1 MAEMFL
7 ADIEPDFMSASI
19 KEALAKKID
28 KRSIAK
34 LLDVSPNT
42 FYAWLKVR
50 RLVFLE

>member
-1 MAEMFL
+1 MRL
-7 ADIEPDFMSASI
+7 DYPNDLSRI

-42 FYAWLKVR
+42 LYACLKVR
-50 RLVFLE
+50 GLVVIK